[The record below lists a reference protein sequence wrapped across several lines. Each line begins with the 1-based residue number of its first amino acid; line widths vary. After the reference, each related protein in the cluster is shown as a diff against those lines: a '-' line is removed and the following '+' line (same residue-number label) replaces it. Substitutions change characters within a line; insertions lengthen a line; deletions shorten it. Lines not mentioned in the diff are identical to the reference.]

1 MAKSALPSADRRDA
15 RVSIAVSAT
24 EKAIWT
30 EAAARI
36 NGPGRPLTEY
46 VRDIVSRQAARD
58 IRRYPAWPTTD
69 GARE

>member
-1 MAKSALPSADRRDA
+1 MAKDKLPSADRRDA

-30 EAAARI
+30 EAASRI

-46 VRDIVSRQAARD
+46 VRELVSRQAARD
-58 IRRYPAWPTTD
+58 IRRYPEWPATD
-69 GARE
+69 GERE